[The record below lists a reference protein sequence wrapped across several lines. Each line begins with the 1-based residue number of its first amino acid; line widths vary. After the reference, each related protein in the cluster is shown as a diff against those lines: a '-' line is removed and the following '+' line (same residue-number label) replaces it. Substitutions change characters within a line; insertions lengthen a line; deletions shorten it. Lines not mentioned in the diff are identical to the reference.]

1 MTIVYL
7 HHTGANGILDQ
18 RKTQHF
24 TYDPDDPLQSIKVL
38 GLNLGKTSVK
48 NIAVVHF
55 QSKK

>member
-7 HHTGANGILDQ
+7 HHIGAKGILDQ

-38 GLNLGKTSVK
+38 GLNLGKTNGKYFCS
-48 NIAVVHF
+48 F
-55 QSKK
+55 SKDKQR